1 MPLEFDGFIQLIEE
15 NQLYDISFKTPTS
28 SFKNALALMPAQYS
42 GNLKTIKTEGNFD
55 MNGVVK
61 GTLSETTIPT
71 FDISIKSENAMFK
84 YADLPKSV
92 KNITIDSKI
101 INKTGNTIDTYV
113 DINKLNFKIDE
124 YAFSATGSIRNITTN
139 PNINI
144 AAKGTINLANIG
156 KVYPAPLEKELAGI
170 LKADIKSSF
179 DMNSVEK
186 GNYQNIKNEGN
197 LSVSKFKYEGKDVA
211 NAFLIDNASVI
222 FNTNSIKL
230 NEFIAKTGTSDL
242 SIKGNL
248 ENFYGFLFK
257 DQTLKGD
264 FNLNSSNFKVNDFLS
279 KETAETETS
288 ATSTLKIPAFLD
300 IKLNAKAKTVLYDN
314 ITLSNVSGD
323 VFIKDESVNL
333 KNLNSDI
340 FGGNIGMNGTVST
353 KGKEANFSMDLN
365 LNQLNIADSFTQL
378 EMLKSI
384 APIAKSIEGKINS
397 TVKVS
402 GILDENMSPNLK
414 SITGDLFGKL
424 LNPKIKGNK
433 SKALSLLDKN
443 VDFINLDNLNLDG
456 INALFTFN
464 NGEVSVKPID
474 LKYKDIGIVI
484 DGKHGFDNTMNYNVV
499 FDLPVKYLGTTVT
512 NALAKLT
519 PKDAAD
525 IKTIPVTTN
534 LTGSFSS
541 PNFSTNIKDAT
552 ATLMKNIVEK
562 QKQSLIDKGKDKL
575 TDLLGLGTKKNDS
588 INKDSTIT
596 KDDTKDKIKNVL
608 GGLFGNKKKDT
619 VKKKN

>member
-1 MPLEFDGFIQLIEE
+1 
-15 NQLYDISFKTPTS
+15 
-28 SFKNALALMPAQYS
+28 
-42 GNLKTIKTEGNFD
+42 
-55 MNGVVK
+55 
-61 GTLSETTIPT
+61 
-71 FDISIKSENAMFK
+71 
-84 YADLPKSV
+84 
-92 KNITIDSKI
+92 
-101 INKTGNTIDTYV
+101 
-113 DINKLNFKIDE
+113 
-124 YAFSATGSIRNITTN
+124 
-139 PNINI
+139 
-144 AAKGTINLANIG
+144 
-156 KVYPAPLEKELAGI
+156 
-170 LKADIKSSF
+170 
-179 DMNSVEK
+179 
-186 GNYQNIKNEGN
+186 
-197 LSVSKFKYEGKDVA
+197 
-211 NAFLIDNASVI
+211 
-222 FNTNSIKL
+222 
-230 NEFIAKTGTSDL
+230 
-242 SIKGNL
+242 
-248 ENFYGFLFK
+248 
-257 DQTLKGD
+257 
-264 FNLNSSNFKVNDFLS
+264 
-279 KETAETETS
+279 
-288 ATSTLKIPAFLD
+288 
-300 IKLNAKAKTVLYDN
+300 
-314 ITLSNVSGD
+314 
-323 VFIKDESVNL
+323 
-333 KNLNSDI
+333 
-340 FGGNIGMNGTVST
+340 
-353 KGKEANFSMDLN
+353 
-365 LNQLNIADSFTQL
+365 
-378 EMLKSI
+378 MLK
-384 APIAKSIEGKINS
+384 
-397 TVKVS
+397 V
-402 GILDENMSPNLK
+402 
-414 SITGDLFGKL
+414 

-443 VDFINLDNLNLDG
+443 VDFINLDNLKLDG

-588 INKDSTIT
+588 IKKDSTIT